1 METKYPN
8 FKLLWFDSM
17 ISKLRKVLP
26 PEEVSNQEIKTY
38 LIEQY
43 DKKYNPEG
51 RFYSNITNDNQ
62 KMKFED
68 FINKYISSDY
78 ILTGYCCLFD
88 NQVKG
93 WPISIEALQDTL
105 KQRKINKKAML
116 NYKVGT
122 DEFKFYNNN
131 QLNYKIQANS
141 YYGILSLQSSLLYN
155 PYVQNSVTLTA
166 QDIITTSISAMESFM
181 TNSNKF
187 DNIDEFLDFV
197 SNCTSN
203 AEKYNIDEYVDG
215 SISADKLFEYLAG
228 RFTKSVDRSIIR
240 IVVDRLSEHD
250 RNIVYY
256 KNNLLELLSNSYFIK
271 EIIELTKEPYI
282 LDPSTDDERAK
293 FEQNKE
299 HYKQFRE
306 LVCSL
311 VFYNHI
317 LPDRYSRAT
326 TNVRDTI
333 KVVDTDSN
341 FIYADNQIE
350 YLAKL
355 IGKSDDEEIKF
366 NILNLIIDLCQEVEK
381 MVYETLTT
389 NFNIPKDFRP
399 IINMKNEFVYKT
411 LLITKNKKS
420 YAGWLKSKLG
430 KMIAGDSVDTHL
442 DMKGIS
448 IKKTTVT
455 KTVRDSLQNL
465 LVENI
470 LKKENI
476 SLPEIMNEYDRIT
489 EIAENELKS
498 GNPEYCIPKQINM
511 FDNYDDPYKQDV
523 VRGVTV
529 RNLFEPDLKIIPPEK
544 VYLLKLKVKTN
555 FNDPDFQA
563 WKEKYPDKFK
573 LIYKTV
579 FDVNEGDETFRMKK
593 FGFDIVAIPY
603 DTEKIPEYLLPLIDI
618 DEMINMQLRNA
629 NIILEAL
636 GIYCNSKDD
645 TASNIIEI

>member
-203 AEKYNIDEYVDG
+203 TEKYNIDEYIDNT
-215 SISADKLFEYLAG
+215 ISTDKLFEYLAG
-228 RFTKSVDRSIIR
+228 RFTKSIDRSIVR
-240 IVVDRLSEHD
+240 IVIDRLSDHE

-256 KNNLLELLSNSYFIK
+256 KNNLLELLSNAYFVK

-282 LDPSTDDERAK
+282 LDPSTNEERAK

-355 IGKSDDEEIKF
+355 IGKSNDEEIKF

-399 IINMKNEFVYKT
+399 IINMKNELT
-411 LLITKNKKS
+411 QRLL
-420 YAGWLKSKLG
+420 
-430 KMIAGDSVDTHL
+430 
-442 DMKGIS
+442 
-448 IKKTTVT
+448 
-455 KTVRDSLQNL
+455 
-465 LVENI
+465 
-470 LKKENI
+470 
-476 SLPEIMNEYDRIT
+476 
-489 EIAENELKS
+489 
-498 GNPEYCIPKQINM
+498 
-511 FDNYDDPYKQDV
+511 
-523 VRGVTV
+523 
-529 RNLFEPDLKIIPPEK
+529 
-544 VYLLKLKVKTN
+544 
-555 FNDPDFQA
+555 
-563 WKEKYPDKFK
+563 
-573 LIYKTV
+573 
-579 FDVNEGDETFRMKK
+579 
-593 FGFDIVAIPY
+593 
-603 DTEKIPEYLLPLIDI
+603 
-618 DEMINMQLRNA
+618 
-629 NIILEAL
+629 
-636 GIYCNSKDD
+636 
-645 TASNIIEI
+645 

>member
-1 METKYPN
+1 
-8 FKLLWFDSM
+8 
-17 ISKLRKVLP
+17 
-26 PEEVSNQEIKTY
+26 
-38 LIEQY
+38 
-43 DKKYNPEG
+43 
-51 RFYSNITNDNQ
+51 
-62 KMKFED
+62 MKFWAENIID
-68 FINKYISSDY
+68 TMENTITEK
-78 ILTGYCCLFD
+78 LF
-88 NQVKG
+88 KG
-93 WPISIEALQDTL
+93 LKICKIKSIEPLILQ
-105 KQRKINKKAML
+105 
-116 NYKVGT
+116 
-122 DEFKFYNNN
+122 YNNLEISTLFGDTIYIHPLFN
-131 QLNYKIQANS
+131 KTNINLDKNIILNLQNFTSSTAYNSPEFQAKIEG
-141 YYGILSLQSSLLYN
+141 GI
-155 PYVQNSVTLTA
+155 VQF
-166 QDIITTSISAMESFM
+166 ISDFY
-181 TNSNKF
+181 
-187 DNIDEFLDFV
+187 EF
-197 SNCTSN
+197 
-203 AEKYNIDEYVDG
+203 
-215 SISADKLFEYLAG
+215 
-228 RFTKSVDRSIIR
+228 
-240 IVVDRLSEHD
+240 
-250 RNIVYY
+250 Y
-256 KNNLLELLSNSYFIK
+256 KNNNAIYILSEGDSVAVYELEGNSFLILQKVIK

-355 IGKSDDEEIKF
+355 IGKSNDEEIKF